1 MLQNERYFT
10 NIVKC
15 VGEISEIKFDF
26 IKKQDNIYVNGV
38 ISLNINNN
46 FIKIWYNDSKYYE
59 NVLNKR
65 YYDLIEFLG
74 VGYDILSAIDKHEY
88 TLNKS
93 LIECTM
99 SGKINVFKNDT
110 LVNSISLP
118 NNQTKKMFC
127 IGHLTEYGIS
137 TKYLSDVVGNDY
149 IDAKLQGVVLSATK
163 SFAKIL
169 VIKDK
174 YCLQTFNMKL
184 YNEKLFDKI
193 KSIEVGS
200 LLDLNILYSKG
211 YKIKG
216 NVVDSTDYR
225 GYVLTDINE
234 TGFVYDKKYIQS
246 LLREEKI
253 KQEAKK
259 NKKSLTNQTNK

>member
-1 MLQNERYFT
+1 MLPNGRYCT

-15 VGEISEIKFDF
+15 VGAISEIKFDF

-46 FIKIWYNDSKYYE
+46 FIKVWYNDSKYYG
-59 NVLNKR
+59 NVLNQR

-74 VGYDILSAIDKHEY
+74 VDYNILSAIDKHEY

-93 LIECTM
+93 LIGCTM

-110 LVNSISLP
+110 LLNSISLP
-118 NNQTKKMFC
+118 NNQVKKIFC
-127 IGHLTEYGIS
+127 IGHLTEYGIC
-137 TKYLSDVVGNDY
+137 TKYLSDVASNDY
-149 IDAKLQGVVLSATK
+149 IDVKLQGIILSANK
-163 SFAKIL
+163 ISAKIL
-169 VIKDK
+169 VIKDE
-174 YCLQTFNMKL
+174 YCLQMFNMKL
-184 YNEKLFDKI
+184 HNEKLFDQI
-193 KSIEVGS
+193 KSIQIGS

-216 NVVDSTDYR
+216 NVIDSTDYR
-225 GYVLTDINE
+225 GYVLLGINE

-253 KQEAKK
+253 KQEAIE
-259 NKKSLTNQTNK
+259 NKKKSNKSDR